1 MTIRKGNVAHE
12 SGEEPLPYLFWNFGS
27 DGFRSEG
34 DELEGVYVGI
44 VQPETEAHRFPDKLS
59 QVAAFV
65 LPTDDVPD
73 RIAANRGTILESEA

>member
-1 MTIRKGNVAHE
+1 MRGKVRSRIFLWNLMSRRLRSIGN
-12 SGEEPLPYLFWNFGS
+12 
-27 DGFRSEG
+27 
-34 DELEGVYVGI
+34 ELEGVYVGV